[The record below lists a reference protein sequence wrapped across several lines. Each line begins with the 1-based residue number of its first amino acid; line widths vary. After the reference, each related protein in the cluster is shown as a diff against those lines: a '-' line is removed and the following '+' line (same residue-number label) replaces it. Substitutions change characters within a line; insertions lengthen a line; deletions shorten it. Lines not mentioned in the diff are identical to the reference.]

1 VNTAIAESRK
11 VPEALKA
18 LPAAGLY
25 EAAGKR
31 GDMAPHIRALA
42 GGKRVAGFAF
52 TLRTLPGDN
61 LGVFH
66 AINQA
71 QPGDVLVIDAGGT
84 DRVTIWGGTSAIA
97 AQAKGIAGC
106 VTNASIRDVAEI
118 EALGFP
124 VFAAGTSVR
133 GATKNHAGWMNVPV
147 CVGDVTVN
155 PGDFIVG
162 DEDGVVVI
170 AAADIETVINRAAE
184 LEGRHL
190 LRDSRLRAGESIA
203 SVMEL

>member
-1 VNTAIAESRK
+1 MANSRP
-11 VPEALKA
+11 VLDALKS
-18 LPAAGLY
+18 LPAASLY

-42 GGKRVAGFAF
+42 GGKRLAGFAF

-66 AINQA
+66 AISAA
-71 QPGDVLVIDAGGT
+71 QRNDVLVIDAGGT

-106 VTNASIRDVAEI
+106 VTNAAIRDAAEI
-118 EALGFP
+118 DALGFP

-133 GATKNHAGWMNVPV
+133 GATKNHAGWMYIPV

-155 PGDFIVG
+155 PGDLIVG

-170 AAADIETVINRAAE
+170 PEAEIEMVVARAVE
-184 LEGRHL
+184 LEVGHA
-190 LRDSRLRAGESIA
+190 LRDARLRAGEAIA
-203 SVMEL
+203 SVMKL

>member
-1 VNTAIAESRK
+1 MNTGTVESGG
-11 VPEALKA
+11 VLELLQS
-18 LPAAGLY
+18 LPAASLY

-42 GGKRVAGFAF
+42 GGKRLAGVAF
-52 TLRTLPGDN
+52 TLRTMPGDN

-66 AINQA
+66 AIGHA
-71 QPGDVLVIDAGGT
+71 RRGDVLVIDAGGT

-106 VTNASIRDVAEI
+106 VTNAAVRDVAEI
-118 EALGFP
+118 DAMGFP

-170 AAADIETVINRAAE
+170 AAAEIETVLACATA
-184 LEGRHL
+184 LEGRHR

>member
-1 VNTAIAESRK
+1 MSTGAAPSRTI
-11 VPEALKA
+11 PEALKS
-18 LPAAGLY
+18 LPAASLY

-31 GDMAPHIRALA
+31 GDMAPHIRSLA

-66 AINQA
+66 AINKA
-71 QPGDVLVIDAGGT
+71 QRDDVLVIDAGGT

-97 AQAKGIAGC
+97 AHAKGIAGC
-106 VTNASIRDVAEI
+106 VTNAAIRDVAEI
-118 EALGFP
+118 DVLGFP

-147 CVGDVTVN
+147 CVGEVTVN

-170 AAADIETVINRAAE
+170 AAADIATVVARATE
-184 LEGRHL
+184 LEGSHL
-190 LRDSRLRAGESIA
+190 LRDSRLRAGESLA

>member
-1 VNTAIAESRK
+1 MNTVVANSRP
-11 VPEALKA
+11 VLEALKS
-18 LPAAGLY
+18 LPAASLY

-66 AINQA
+66 AISAA
-71 QPGDVLVIDAGGT
+71 QRNDVLVIDAGGT

-106 VTNASIRDVAEI
+106 VTNAAIRDVAEI
-118 EALGFP
+118 DALGFP

-133 GATKNHAGWMNVPV
+133 GATKNHAGWMNIPV

-155 PGDFIVG
+155 PGDLIVG

-170 AAADIETVINRAAE
+170 PAAEIEMVVARAVE
-184 LEGRHL
+184 LEGGNV
-190 LRDSRLRAGESIA
+190 LRDARLRAGESIA
-203 SVMEL
+203 SVMKL